1 MFALMFGM
9 GLTLSVGDFR
19 RIARAPLATFLGT
32 LLQLVGMPIVGLA
45 LARIF
50 DLPPLLA
57 AGLVLMAA
65 CPGGMFSNLY
75 VYFARANG
83 ALSVTLTATATM
95 ATLFTLPLWVQ
106 LSLSGSEGPAGEII
120 IPIGATALQLAG
132 LTVLPV
138 IIGMSVRSRWPGA
151 LRFEKWFS
159 RIGAVVIVV
168 IMVYDGAQ
176 QPELPL
182 AEFQQVLAPTLLFAV
197 AALVL
202 GLVVPLV
209 FGLATRDAV
218 TIGVELVVKNL
229 LLGVVLARE
238 ALTFEALIPILA
250 FSFFQTPI
258 GVMLLVGWRLLA
270 RSGLV
275 AGPEPPAAE
284 TPP

>member
-9 GLTLSVGDFR
+9 GLSLTIGDFR
-19 RIARAPLATFLGT
+19 RIALAPVSTLLGT
-32 LLQLVGMPIVGLA
+32 VLQLIAMPVIGIA
-45 LARIF
+45 LAHVYG
-50 DLPPLLA
+50 LPPLLA
-57 AGLVLMAA
+57 AGLVVVAA

-75 VYFARANG
+75 VYIARANS

-95 ATLFTLPLWVQ
+95 VTLFTLPLWVQ
-106 LSLSGSEGPAGEII
+106 RTLAAAGEDIV

-182 AEFQQVLAPTLLFAV
+182 AEFQQVLAPTLWFAV